1 MLVECVGFGAR
12 IESAHDTT
20 NRNAYIVQFLL
31 IILAPVFMAGV
42 IYVVFGR
49 IVFHVVP
56 TESRTTKLLWVPR
69 RYIGSLAE
77 ETLYV
82 LTSYR

>member
-1 MLVECVGFGAR
+1 MECIGFAAR
-12 IESAHDTT
+12 VASAANLA

-49 IVFHVVP
+49 IVAHVVP
-56 TESRTTKLLWVPR
+56 VESRTTKLLWVPGKH
-69 RYIGSLAE
+69 I
-77 ETLYV
+77 
-82 LTSYR
+82 YRLVMIK